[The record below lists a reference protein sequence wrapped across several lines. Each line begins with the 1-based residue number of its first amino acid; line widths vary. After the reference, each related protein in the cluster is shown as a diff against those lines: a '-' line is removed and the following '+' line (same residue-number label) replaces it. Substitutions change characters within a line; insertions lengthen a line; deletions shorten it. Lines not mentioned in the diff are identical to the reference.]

1 VCKEHAFPRMLLPAP
16 AGTMEK
22 HRPLSDSAYT
32 QPAIGVIHAM
42 SAPTASLRMAIGQ
55 IEFTMRRAADG

>member
-1 VCKEHAFPRMLLPAP
+1 
-16 AGTMEK
+16 MEK